1 MVAPAVSRPVDIN
14 GTTLWVEDTGGD
26 GIPVLFAHG
35 LLMSCRMFDAQ
46 VAALRGRYRCI
57 SWDHRGQGQS
67 DPGTGR
73 AVPIEQVTDDA
84 LALIRARGLPAAH
97 FVGLSMGGFVGMRL
111 AARHPATLRSLVL
124 LDTSADPEPAENVPR
139 YRLLNVVA
147 RWFGLRAVA
156 GRVMPIMFGRTF
168 LGDPA
173 RAEERALWRLRLVAN
188 RRAVWRA
195 VNGVIEREGVAAELP
210 QVRTPTLV
218 LVGEEDVATVPA
230 MSERIRDLITGAT
243 LVRIPGAGHS
253 SSVEQPAAVT
263 AAIAAFLARV
273 DGAGSDQR

>member
-1 MVAPAVSRPVDIN
+1 MAAPAVSRSVDIN

-67 DPGTGR
+67 APGTGR
-73 AVPIEQVTDDA
+73 VVSIEQVTDDTI
-84 LALIRARGLPAAH
+84 ALIRALGLPAAH

-111 AARHPATLRSLVL
+111 AARHPAVLRSLAL

-156 GRVMPIMFGRTF
+156 GRVMPIMFGRTV

-173 RAEERALWRLRLVAN
+173 RAEERALWRQRLVGN
-188 RRAVWRA
+188 RRAIWRA
-195 VNGVIEREGVAAELP
+195 VNGVIERAGVADELA

-230 MSERIRDLITGAT
+230 KSERIRDLIAGSA

-263 AAIAAFLARV
+263 AALDAFLQRV
-273 DGAGSDQR
+273 DGGAR